1 MGGFEDWVQAHWVR
15 LRAMAR
21 VVCADHHLAE
31 DVLQEALIE
40 VYSRWGKI
48 SGGSN
53 PFGYT
58 ARVIVTKA
66 ADRRRSSWAKRVI
79 LVDDMRRLEYVSPSE
94 SDAITDRITVTRALE
109 ALNIHQRAAIA
120 LHYFAD
126 ASVTE
131 ISQILDRPVG
141 TVTSDLTRAR
151 SALRDHLGPAGGD
164 DHGR

>member
-1 MGGFEDWVQAHWVR
+1 MGGFEAWAQAHWVR
-15 LRAMAR
+15 LRALAR
-21 VVCADHHLAE
+21 VVCADHHLAD
-31 DVLQEALIE
+31 DVLQDALIE
-40 VYSRWGKI
+40 VYSRWDKI

-53 PFGYT
+53 PFGYA

-66 ADRRRSSWAKRVI
+66 TDRRRSNWAKRVI
-79 LVDDMRRLEYVSPSE
+79 LVDDMRTLEYVSPPE
-94 SDAITDRITVTRALE
+94 SDAITDRITVTWALE
-109 ALNIHQRAAIA
+109 ALNVHQRATIA

-131 ISQILDRPVG
+131 ISEILNRPVG
-141 TVTSDLTRAR
+141 SVTSDLTRAR